1 LVWYKWFVPRDGTAT
16 RERILD
22 AAEYLVIENGYAAT
36 SVDQVL
42 AAASTS
48 KGAFFHHF
56 ASKLDLGRA
65 LVERY
70 AAADIA
76 QLEAALAETA
86 SVSDPTERALAFVR
100 GFEDAAD
107 ELMSAQSSC
116 LYVAVLTER
125 QLAGTGGEPILRSID
140 AWREGYAAL
149 LRDALGARA
158 ARVDVDAL
166 ADHLFVT
173 FEGAFLLC
181 RSTGD
186 PSHMRAQLATY
197 RTLVAALLA
206 AEEGT
211 TT

>member
-1 LVWYKWFVPRDGTAT
+1 LVWYKVFVPKDGTAT

-22 AAEYLVIENGYAAT
+22 AAEHLVIENGYAAT

-56 ASKLDLGRA
+56 TSKLDLGRA

-70 AAADIA
+70 AAADLA
-76 QLEAALAETA
+76 HLEQALAETA
-86 SVSDPTERALAFVR
+86 SVVDPRERALAFVR
-100 GFEDAAD
+100 VFEDSAD

-125 QLAGTGGEPILRSID
+125 QLVGAGTGEPIEKAVE
-140 AWREGYAAL
+140 AWREGYADL
-149 LRDALGARA
+149 LRAALGRRT
-158 ARVDVDAL
+158 ARVDADAL

-181 RSTGD
+181 RATGD
-186 PSHMRAQLATY
+186 PSHMRRQLSTY
-197 RTLVAALLA
+197 RTLVEAVLA
-206 AEEGT
+206 QLP
-211 TT
+211 

>member
-1 LVWYKWFVPRDGTAT
+1 LVWYKCFVPRDGTAT

-70 AAADIA
+70 AAADIE

-86 SVSDPTERALAFVR
+86 SVADPTERALAFVR
-100 GFEDAAD
+100 VFEDTAD

-125 QLAGTGGEPILRSID
+125 QLAGTGGEPIQRSID

-197 RTLVAALLA
+197 RTLVAALLT
-206 AEEGT
+206 AEGGAT
-211 TT
+211 T